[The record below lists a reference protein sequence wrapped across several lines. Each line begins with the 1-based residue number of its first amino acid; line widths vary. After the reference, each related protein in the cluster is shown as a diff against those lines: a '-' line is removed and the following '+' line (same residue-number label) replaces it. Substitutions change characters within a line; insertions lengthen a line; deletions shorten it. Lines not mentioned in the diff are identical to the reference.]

1 MTGGYKIID
10 LKGKDHTV
18 GVGMVHDGIYDAIE
32 GTKKPIMLSNIVIAG
47 TEYKDIFVT
56 VNLLESAFII
66 DVYGYTFTV
75 QSTDVVTVT
84 ANT

>member
-18 GVGMVHDGIYDAIE
+18 GVGMVHDGLYDAIE
-32 GTKKPIMLSNIVIAG
+32 GTKKPIMLSNIVIDE

-56 VNLLESAFII
+56 VALNESDFKAT
-66 DVYGYTFTV
+66 VYGYTMTIN
-75 QSTDVVTVT
+75 SNDVVTF
-84 ANT
+84 NI